1 MRNRIFGKLHSR
13 RGASFLLVLLFFLIC
28 ALVASAVLMAAASNA
43 GRIRSART
51 EHQLYLTVS
60 SAARLLCDELT
71 DCEYRG
77 RYHYWDEDEE
87 IKHADEKTLYK
98 ITHKY
103 LEQKKGSYW
112 YTGGSEPAKLASLL
126 LDDFDYIFS
135 KEFDKVTNMEKVT
148 KLSLTSPTPHTLT
161 ITPEEAAGEALTASV
176 MARLGEYPAVLE
188 EYTRLAPTERERA
201 VTDRMD
207 VLDLIDEVIRP
218 AAHISQVTIQ
228 DQQVLVE
235 FSGVTLVET
244 ADIVSRL
251 EASPLVA
258 RTTVD
263 TAASEEDRATVDVD
277 MLIELSGGEEAA
289 QE

>member
-1 MRNRIFGKLHSR
+1 MKTVNWNLDIGSAARKKRRTYPTKTTMNLYFRESR
-13 RGASFLLVLLFFLIC
+13 GTKPATILLYVLFVLVLLLAAGKFLVLDRVLAVD
-28 ALVASAVLMAAASNA
+28 AL
-43 GRIRSART
+43 
-51 EHQLYLTVS
+51 
-60 SAARLLCDELT
+60 
-71 DCEYRG
+71 
-77 RYHYWDEDEE
+77 EDE
-87 IKHADEKTLYK
+87 A
-98 ITHKY
+98 
-103 LEQKKGSYW
+103 
-112 YTGGSEPAKLASLL
+112 
-126 LDDFDYIFS
+126 
-135 KEFDKVTNMEKVT
+135 VRME
-148 KLSLTSPTPHTLT
+148 SQ
-161 ITPEEAAGEALTASV
+161 TASV

-188 EYTRLAPTERERA
+188 EYTRLAPTEREQA
-201 VTDRMD
+201 LTDRMD

-218 AAHISQVTIQ
+218 AAHISRVTIQ

>member
-1 MRNRIFGKLHSR
+1 MKTVNWNLDIGSAARKKRRTYPTKTTMNLYFRENRGTKPATILLYVLFV
-13 RGASFLLVLLFFLIC
+13 LVLLLAAGKFLVLDRVLAVD
-28 ALVASAVLMAAASNA
+28 AL
-43 GRIRSART
+43 
-51 EHQLYLTVS
+51 
-60 SAARLLCDELT
+60 
-71 DCEYRG
+71 
-77 RYHYWDEDEE
+77 EDE
-87 IKHADEKTLYK
+87 A
-98 ITHKY
+98 
-103 LEQKKGSYW
+103 
-112 YTGGSEPAKLASLL
+112 
-126 LDDFDYIFS
+126 
-135 KEFDKVTNMEKVT
+135 VRME
-148 KLSLTSPTPHTLT
+148 SQ
-161 ITPEEAAGEALTASV
+161 TASV

-188 EYTRLAPTERERA
+188 EYTRLAPTEREQA
-201 VTDRMD
+201 LTDRMD

-218 AAHISQVTIQ
+218 AAHISRVTIQ

>member
-1 MRNRIFGKLHSR
+1 MKTVNWNLDIGSAARKKRRTYPTKTTMNLYFRANRGTKPATILLYVLFV
-13 RGASFLLVLLFFLIC
+13 LVLLLAAGKFLVLDRVLAVD
-28 ALVASAVLMAAASNA
+28 AL
-43 GRIRSART
+43 
-51 EHQLYLTVS
+51 
-60 SAARLLCDELT
+60 
-71 DCEYRG
+71 
-77 RYHYWDEDEE
+77 EDE
-87 IKHADEKTLYK
+87 A
-98 ITHKY
+98 
-103 LEQKKGSYW
+103 
-112 YTGGSEPAKLASLL
+112 
-126 LDDFDYIFS
+126 
-135 KEFDKVTNMEKVT
+135 VRME
-148 KLSLTSPTPHTLT
+148 SQ
-161 ITPEEAAGEALTASV
+161 TASV

-201 VTDRMD
+201 LTDRMD

>member
-1 MRNRIFGKLHSR
+1 MKTVNWNLDIGSAARKKRRTYPTKTTMNLYFRENRGTKPATILLYVLFV
-13 RGASFLLVLLFFLIC
+13 LVLLLAAGKFLVLDRVLAVD
-28 ALVASAVLMAAASNA
+28 AL
-43 GRIRSART
+43 
-51 EHQLYLTVS
+51 
-60 SAARLLCDELT
+60 
-71 DCEYRG
+71 
-77 RYHYWDEDEE
+77 EDE
-87 IKHADEKTLYK
+87 A
-98 ITHKY
+98 
-103 LEQKKGSYW
+103 
-112 YTGGSEPAKLASLL
+112 
-126 LDDFDYIFS
+126 
-135 KEFDKVTNMEKVT
+135 VRME
-148 KLSLTSPTPHTLT
+148 SQ
-161 ITPEEAAGEALTASV
+161 TASV

-188 EYTRLAPTERERA
+188 EYTRLAPTEREQA
-201 VTDRMD
+201 LTDRMD

-277 MLIELSGGEEAA
+277 MLIELSGGEEAV

>member
-1 MRNRIFGKLHSR
+1 MNTVNWNLDIGSAARKKRRTYPTKTTMNLYFRENRGTKPATILLYVLFV
-13 RGASFLLVLLFFLIC
+13 LVLLLAAGKFLVLDRVLAVD
-28 ALVASAVLMAAASNA
+28 AL
-43 GRIRSART
+43 
-51 EHQLYLTVS
+51 
-60 SAARLLCDELT
+60 
-71 DCEYRG
+71 
-77 RYHYWDEDEE
+77 EDE
-87 IKHADEKTLYK
+87 A
-98 ITHKY
+98 
-103 LEQKKGSYW
+103 
-112 YTGGSEPAKLASLL
+112 
-126 LDDFDYIFS
+126 
-135 KEFDKVTNMEKVT
+135 VRME
-148 KLSLTSPTPHTLT
+148 SQ
-161 ITPEEAAGEALTASV
+161 TASV

-201 VTDRMD
+201 LTDRMD

>member
-1 MRNRIFGKLHSR
+1 MKTVNWNLDIGSAARKKRRTYPTKTTKNLYFRENRGTKPATILLYVLFV
-13 RGASFLLVLLFFLIC
+13 LVLLLAAGKFLVLDRVLAVD
-28 ALVASAVLMAAASNA
+28 AL
-43 GRIRSART
+43 
-51 EHQLYLTVS
+51 
-60 SAARLLCDELT
+60 
-71 DCEYRG
+71 
-77 RYHYWDEDEE
+77 EDE
-87 IKHADEKTLYK
+87 A
-98 ITHKY
+98 
-103 LEQKKGSYW
+103 
-112 YTGGSEPAKLASLL
+112 
-126 LDDFDYIFS
+126 
-135 KEFDKVTNMEKVT
+135 VRME
-148 KLSLTSPTPHTLT
+148 SQ
-161 ITPEEAAGEALTASV
+161 TASV

-201 VTDRMD
+201 LTDRMD

>member
-1 MRNRIFGKLHSR
+1 MKTVNWNLDIGSAARKKRRTYPTKTTMNLYFRENRGTKPATILLYVLFV
-13 RGASFLLVLLFFLIC
+13 LVLLLAAGKFLVLDRVLAVD
-28 ALVASAVLMAAASNA
+28 AL
-43 GRIRSART
+43 
-51 EHQLYLTVS
+51 
-60 SAARLLCDELT
+60 
-71 DCEYRG
+71 
-77 RYHYWDEDEE
+77 EDE
-87 IKHADEKTLYK
+87 A
-98 ITHKY
+98 
-103 LEQKKGSYW
+103 
-112 YTGGSEPAKLASLL
+112 
-126 LDDFDYIFS
+126 
-135 KEFDKVTNMEKVT
+135 VRME
-148 KLSLTSPTPHTLT
+148 SQ
-161 ITPEEAAGEALTASV
+161 TASV

>member
-1 MRNRIFGKLHSR
+1 MKTVNWNLDIGSAARKKRRTYPTKTTMNLYFRENRGTKPATILLYVLFV
-13 RGASFLLVLLFFLIC
+13 LVLLLAAGKFLVLDRVLAVD
-28 ALVASAVLMAAASNA
+28 AL
-43 GRIRSART
+43 
-51 EHQLYLTVS
+51 
-60 SAARLLCDELT
+60 
-71 DCEYRG
+71 
-77 RYHYWDEDEE
+77 EDE
-87 IKHADEKTLYK
+87 A
-98 ITHKY
+98 
-103 LEQKKGSYW
+103 
-112 YTGGSEPAKLASLL
+112 
-126 LDDFDYIFS
+126 
-135 KEFDKVTNMEKVT
+135 VRME
-148 KLSLTSPTPHTLT
+148 SQ
-161 ITPEEAAGEALTASV
+161 TASV

-188 EYTRLAPTERERA
+188 EYTRLAPTEREQA
-201 VTDRMD
+201 LTDRMD

>member
-1 MRNRIFGKLHSR
+1 MKTVNWNLDIGSAARKKRRTYPTKTTMNLYFRESR
-13 RGASFLLVLLFFLIC
+13 GTKPATILLYVLFVLVLLLAAGKFLVLDRVLAVD
-28 ALVASAVLMAAASNA
+28 AL
-43 GRIRSART
+43 
-51 EHQLYLTVS
+51 
-60 SAARLLCDELT
+60 
-71 DCEYRG
+71 
-77 RYHYWDEDEE
+77 EDE
-87 IKHADEKTLYK
+87 A
-98 ITHKY
+98 
-103 LEQKKGSYW
+103 
-112 YTGGSEPAKLASLL
+112 
-126 LDDFDYIFS
+126 
-135 KEFDKVTNMEKVT
+135 VRME
-148 KLSLTSPTPHTLT
+148 SQ
-161 ITPEEAAGEALTASV
+161 TASV

-188 EYTRLAPTERERA
+188 EYTRLAPTEREQA
-201 VTDRMD
+201 LTDRMD

>member
-1 MRNRIFGKLHSR
+1 MKTVNWNLDIGSAARKKRRTYPTKTTMNLYFRENRGTKPATILLYVLFV
-13 RGASFLLVLLFFLIC
+13 LVLLLAAGKFLVLDRVLAVD
-28 ALVASAVLMAAASNA
+28 AL
-43 GRIRSART
+43 
-51 EHQLYLTVS
+51 
-60 SAARLLCDELT
+60 
-71 DCEYRG
+71 
-77 RYHYWDEDEE
+77 EDE
-87 IKHADEKTLYK
+87 A
-98 ITHKY
+98 
-103 LEQKKGSYW
+103 
-112 YTGGSEPAKLASLL
+112 
-126 LDDFDYIFS
+126 
-135 KEFDKVTNMEKVT
+135 VRME
-148 KLSLTSPTPHTLT
+148 SQ
-161 ITPEEAAGEALTASV
+161 TASV

-201 VTDRMD
+201 LTDRMD

-258 RTTVD
+258 RTTGD

>member
-1 MRNRIFGKLHSR
+1 MQVRVEEGNVGFSLANNGGVVDLGNYVYGLASCTNETATEWYLSNQTPDEPVPEEPDQPDVPVDPDEPGGDAGGGARRMKTVNWNLDIGSAARKKRRTYPTKTTMNLYFRENRGTKPATILLYVLFV
-13 RGASFLLVLLFFLIC
+13 LVLLLAAGKFLVLDRVLAVD
-28 ALVASAVLMAAASNA
+28 AL
-43 GRIRSART
+43 
-51 EHQLYLTVS
+51 
-60 SAARLLCDELT
+60 
-71 DCEYRG
+71 
-77 RYHYWDEDEE
+77 EDE
-87 IKHADEKTLYK
+87 A
-98 ITHKY
+98 
-103 LEQKKGSYW
+103 
-112 YTGGSEPAKLASLL
+112 
-126 LDDFDYIFS
+126 
-135 KEFDKVTNMEKVT
+135 VRME
-148 KLSLTSPTPHTLT
+148 SQ
-161 ITPEEAAGEALTASV
+161 TASV

-188 EYTRLAPTERERA
+188 EYTRLAPTEREQA
-201 VTDRMD
+201 LTDRMD

-218 AAHISQVTIQ
+218 AAHISRVTIQ

>member
-1 MRNRIFGKLHSR
+1 MKTVNWNLDIGSAARKKRRTYPTKTTMNLYFRENRGTKPATILLYVLFV
-13 RGASFLLVLLFFLIC
+13 LVLLLAAGKFLVLDRVLAGD
-28 ALVASAVLMAAASNA
+28 AL
-43 GRIRSART
+43 
-51 EHQLYLTVS
+51 
-60 SAARLLCDELT
+60 
-71 DCEYRG
+71 
-77 RYHYWDEDEE
+77 EDE
-87 IKHADEKTLYK
+87 A
-98 ITHKY
+98 
-103 LEQKKGSYW
+103 
-112 YTGGSEPAKLASLL
+112 
-126 LDDFDYIFS
+126 
-135 KEFDKVTNMEKVT
+135 VRME
-148 KLSLTSPTPHTLT
+148 SQ
-161 ITPEEAAGEALTASV
+161 TASV

-201 VTDRMD
+201 LTDRMD

-218 AAHISQVTIQ
+218 AAHISRVTIQ

>member
-1 MRNRIFGKLHSR
+1 MK
-13 RGASFLLVLLFFLIC
+13 
-28 ALVASAVLMAAASNA
+28 
-43 GRIRSART
+43 
-51 EHQLYLTVS
+51 TVNWNLDIG
-60 SAARLLCDELT
+60 SAARKKRRTYPTKTTMNLYFRENRGTKPATILLYVLFVMVLLLAAGKFLVLDRVLAV
-71 DCEYRG
+71 DAL
-77 RYHYWDEDEE
+77 EDE
-87 IKHADEKTLYK
+87 A
-98 ITHKY
+98 
-103 LEQKKGSYW
+103 
-112 YTGGSEPAKLASLL
+112 
-126 LDDFDYIFS
+126 
-135 KEFDKVTNMEKVT
+135 VRME
-148 KLSLTSPTPHTLT
+148 SQ
-161 ITPEEAAGEALTASV
+161 TASV

-201 VTDRMD
+201 LTDRMD

>member
-1 MRNRIFGKLHSR
+1 MKTVNWNLDIGSAARKKRRTYPTKTTMNLYFRENRGTKPATILLYVLFV
-13 RGASFLLVLLFFLIC
+13 LVLLLAAGKFLVLDRVLAVD
-28 ALVASAVLMAAASNA
+28 AL
-43 GRIRSART
+43 
-51 EHQLYLTVS
+51 
-60 SAARLLCDELT
+60 
-71 DCEYRG
+71 
-77 RYHYWDEDEE
+77 EDE
-87 IKHADEKTLYK
+87 A
-98 ITHKY
+98 
-103 LEQKKGSYW
+103 
-112 YTGGSEPAKLASLL
+112 
-126 LDDFDYIFS
+126 
-135 KEFDKVTNMEKVT
+135 VRME
-148 KLSLTSPTPHTLT
+148 SQ
-161 ITPEEAAGEALTASV
+161 TASV

-201 VTDRMD
+201 LTDRMD

-263 TAASEEDRATVDVD
+263 TAASEEDRASVDVD

>member
-1 MRNRIFGKLHSR
+1 MKTVNWNLDIGSAARKKRRTYPTKTTMNLYFRENRGTKPATILLYVLFV
-13 RGASFLLVLLFFLIC
+13 LVLLLAAGKFLVLDRVLAVD
-28 ALVASAVLMAAASNA
+28 AL
-43 GRIRSART
+43 
-51 EHQLYLTVS
+51 
-60 SAARLLCDELT
+60 
-71 DCEYRG
+71 
-77 RYHYWDEDEE
+77 EDE
-87 IKHADEKTLYK
+87 A
-98 ITHKY
+98 
-103 LEQKKGSYW
+103 
-112 YTGGSEPAKLASLL
+112 
-126 LDDFDYIFS
+126 
-135 KEFDKVTNMEKVT
+135 VRME
-148 KLSLTSPTPHTLT
+148 SQ
-161 ITPEEAAGEALTASV
+161 TASV

-201 VTDRMD
+201 LTDRMD

>member
-1 MRNRIFGKLHSR
+1 MKTVNWNLDIGSAARKKRRTYPTKTTMNLYFRENRGTKPATILLYVLFV
-13 RGASFLLVLLFFLIC
+13 LVLLL
-28 ALVASAVLMAAASNA
+28 
-43 GRIRSART
+43 
-51 EHQLYLTVS
+51 
-60 SAARLLCDELT
+60 
-71 DCEYRG
+71 
-77 RYHYWDEDEE
+77 
-87 IKHADEKTLYK
+87 
-98 ITHKY
+98 
-103 LEQKKGSYW
+103 
-112 YTGGSEPAKLASLL
+112 
-126 LDDFDYIFS
+126 
-135 KEFDKVTNMEKVT
+135 
-148 KLSLTSPTPHTLT
+148 
-161 ITPEEAAGEALTASV
+161 AAGKFLVLDRVLAVDALEDKAVRMESQTASV

-201 VTDRMD
+201 LTDRMD

>member
-1 MRNRIFGKLHSR
+1 
-13 RGASFLLVLLFFLIC
+13 
-28 ALVASAVLMAAASNA
+28 
-43 GRIRSART
+43 
-51 EHQLYLTVS
+51 
-60 SAARLLCDELT
+60 
-71 DCEYRG
+71 
-77 RYHYWDEDEE
+77 
-87 IKHADEKTLYK
+87 
-98 ITHKY
+98 
-103 LEQKKGSYW
+103 
-112 YTGGSEPAKLASLL
+112 
-126 LDDFDYIFS
+126 
-135 KEFDKVTNMEKVT
+135 
-148 KLSLTSPTPHTLT
+148 
-161 ITPEEAAGEALTASV
+161 
-176 MARLGEYPAVLE
+176 
-188 EYTRLAPTERERA
+188 
-201 VTDRMD
+201 MD

>member
-1 MRNRIFGKLHSR
+1 MKTVNWNLDIGSAARKKRRTYPTKTTMNLYFRESR
-13 RGASFLLVLLFFLIC
+13 GTKPATILLYVLFVLVLLLAAGKFLVLDRVLAVD
-28 ALVASAVLMAAASNA
+28 AL
-43 GRIRSART
+43 
-51 EHQLYLTVS
+51 
-60 SAARLLCDELT
+60 
-71 DCEYRG
+71 
-77 RYHYWDEDEE
+77 EDE
-87 IKHADEKTLYK
+87 A
-98 ITHKY
+98 
-103 LEQKKGSYW
+103 
-112 YTGGSEPAKLASLL
+112 
-126 LDDFDYIFS
+126 
-135 KEFDKVTNMEKVT
+135 VRME
-148 KLSLTSPTPHTLT
+148 SQ
-161 ITPEEAAGEALTASV
+161 TASV

-201 VTDRMD
+201 LTDRMD

>member
-1 MRNRIFGKLHSR
+1 MKTVNWNLDIGSAARKKRRTYPTKTTMNLYFRENRGTKPATILLYVLFV
-13 RGASFLLVLLFFLIC
+13 LVLLLAAGKFLVLDRVLAVD
-28 ALVASAVLMAAASNA
+28 AL
-43 GRIRSART
+43 
-51 EHQLYLTVS
+51 
-60 SAARLLCDELT
+60 
-71 DCEYRG
+71 
-77 RYHYWDEDEE
+77 EDE
-87 IKHADEKTLYK
+87 A
-98 ITHKY
+98 
-103 LEQKKGSYW
+103 
-112 YTGGSEPAKLASLL
+112 
-126 LDDFDYIFS
+126 
-135 KEFDKVTNMEKVT
+135 VRME
-148 KLSLTSPTPHTLT
+148 SQ
-161 ITPEEAAGEALTASV
+161 TASV

-201 VTDRMD
+201 LTDRMD

-218 AAHISQVTIQ
+218 AAHISRVTIQ

>member
-1 MRNRIFGKLHSR
+1 MKTVNWNLDIGSAARKKRRTYPTKTTMNLYFRENRSTKPATILLYVLFV
-13 RGASFLLVLLFFLIC
+13 LVLLLAAGKFLVLDRVLAVD
-28 ALVASAVLMAAASNA
+28 AL
-43 GRIRSART
+43 
-51 EHQLYLTVS
+51 
-60 SAARLLCDELT
+60 
-71 DCEYRG
+71 
-77 RYHYWDEDEE
+77 EDE
-87 IKHADEKTLYK
+87 A
-98 ITHKY
+98 
-103 LEQKKGSYW
+103 
-112 YTGGSEPAKLASLL
+112 
-126 LDDFDYIFS
+126 
-135 KEFDKVTNMEKVT
+135 VRME
-148 KLSLTSPTPHTLT
+148 SQ
-161 ITPEEAAGEALTASV
+161 TASV

-201 VTDRMD
+201 LTDRMD

-218 AAHISQVTIQ
+218 AAHISRVTIQ

>member
-1 MRNRIFGKLHSR
+1 MKTVNWNLDIGSAARKKRRTYPTTTTMNLYFRENRGTKPATILLYVLFV
-13 RGASFLLVLLFFLIC
+13 LVLLLAAGKFLVLDRVLAVD
-28 ALVASAVLMAAASNA
+28 AL
-43 GRIRSART
+43 
-51 EHQLYLTVS
+51 
-60 SAARLLCDELT
+60 
-71 DCEYRG
+71 
-77 RYHYWDEDEE
+77 EDE
-87 IKHADEKTLYK
+87 A
-98 ITHKY
+98 
-103 LEQKKGSYW
+103 
-112 YTGGSEPAKLASLL
+112 
-126 LDDFDYIFS
+126 
-135 KEFDKVTNMEKVT
+135 VRME
-148 KLSLTSPTPHTLT
+148 SQ
-161 ITPEEAAGEALTASV
+161 TASV

-188 EYTRLAPTERERA
+188 EYTRLAPTEREQA
-201 VTDRMD
+201 LTDRMD

-218 AAHISQVTIQ
+218 AAHISRVTIQ

>member
-1 MRNRIFGKLHSR
+1 MKTVNWNLDIGSAARKKRRTYPTKTTMNLYFRENRGTKPATILLYVLFVLVLLLAAGK
-13 RGASFLLVLLFFLIC
+13 LLVLDRVLAVD
-28 ALVASAVLMAAASNA
+28 AL
-43 GRIRSART
+43 
-51 EHQLYLTVS
+51 
-60 SAARLLCDELT
+60 
-71 DCEYRG
+71 
-77 RYHYWDEDEE
+77 EDE
-87 IKHADEKTLYK
+87 A
-98 ITHKY
+98 
-103 LEQKKGSYW
+103 
-112 YTGGSEPAKLASLL
+112 
-126 LDDFDYIFS
+126 
-135 KEFDKVTNMEKVT
+135 VRME
-148 KLSLTSPTPHTLT
+148 SQ
-161 ITPEEAAGEALTASV
+161 TASV

-201 VTDRMD
+201 LTDRMD

>member
-1 MRNRIFGKLHSR
+1 MKTVNWNLDIGSAARKKRRTYPTKTTMNLYFRENRGTKPATILLYVLFV
-13 RGASFLLVLLFFLIC
+13 LVLLLAAGKFLVLDRVLAVD
-28 ALVASAVLMAAASNA
+28 AL
-43 GRIRSART
+43 
-51 EHQLYLTVS
+51 
-60 SAARLLCDELT
+60 
-71 DCEYRG
+71 
-77 RYHYWDEDEE
+77 EDE
-87 IKHADEKTLYK
+87 A
-98 ITHKY
+98 
-103 LEQKKGSYW
+103 
-112 YTGGSEPAKLASLL
+112 
-126 LDDFDYIFS
+126 
-135 KEFDKVTNMEKVT
+135 VRME
-148 KLSLTSPTPHTLT
+148 SQ
-161 ITPEEAAGEALTASV
+161 TASV

-201 VTDRMD
+201 LTDRMD

-244 ADIVSRL
+244 AEIVSRL

>member
-1 MRNRIFGKLHSR
+1 MKTVNWNLDIGSAARKKRRTYPTKTTMNLYFRENRGTKPATILLYVLFV
-13 RGASFLLVLLFFLIC
+13 LVLLLAAGKFLVLDRVLAVD
-28 ALVASAVLMAAASNA
+28 AL
-43 GRIRSART
+43 
-51 EHQLYLTVS
+51 
-60 SAARLLCDELT
+60 
-71 DCEYRG
+71 
-77 RYHYWDEDEE
+77 EDE
-87 IKHADEKTLYK
+87 A
-98 ITHKY
+98 
-103 LEQKKGSYW
+103 
-112 YTGGSEPAKLASLL
+112 
-126 LDDFDYIFS
+126 
-135 KEFDKVTNMEKVT
+135 VRME
-148 KLSLTSPTPHTLT
+148 SQ
-161 ITPEEAAGEALTASV
+161 TASV

-201 VTDRMD
+201 LTDRMD
-207 VLDLIDEVIRP
+207 VLDLIDGVIRP

>member
-1 MRNRIFGKLHSR
+1 MKTVNWNLDIGSAARKKRRTYPTKTTMNLYFRENRGTKPATILLYVLFV
-13 RGASFLLVLLFFLIC
+13 LVLLLAAGKFLVLDRVLAVD
-28 ALVASAVLMAAASNA
+28 AL
-43 GRIRSART
+43 
-51 EHQLYLTVS
+51 
-60 SAARLLCDELT
+60 
-71 DCEYRG
+71 
-77 RYHYWDEDEE
+77 EDE
-87 IKHADEKTLYK
+87 A
-98 ITHKY
+98 
-103 LEQKKGSYW
+103 
-112 YTGGSEPAKLASLL
+112 
-126 LDDFDYIFS
+126 
-135 KEFDKVTNMEKVT
+135 VRME
-148 KLSLTSPTPHTLT
+148 SQ
-161 ITPEEAAGEALTASV
+161 TASV

-188 EYTRLAPTERERA
+188 EYTRLAPTEREQA
-201 VTDRMD
+201 LTDRMD

-277 MLIELSGGEEAA
+277 ILIELSGGEEAA

>member
-1 MRNRIFGKLHSR
+1 MKTVNWNLDIGSAARKKRRTYPTKTTMNLYFRENRGTKPATILLYVLFV
-13 RGASFLLVLLFFLIC
+13 LVLLLAAGKFL
-28 ALVASAVLMAAASNA
+28 VLDRVLA
-43 GRIRSART
+43 GDA
-51 EHQLYLTVS
+51 Q
-60 SAARLLCDELT
+60 
-71 DCEYRG
+71 
-77 RYHYWDEDEE
+77 EDEE
-87 IKHADEKTLYK
+87 VRTRS
-98 ITHKY
+98 
-103 LEQKKGSYW
+103 Q
-112 YTGGSEPAKLASLL
+112 
-126 LDDFDYIFS
+126 
-135 KEFDKVTNMEKVT
+135 
-148 KLSLTSPTPHTLT
+148 
-161 ITPEEAAGEALTASV
+161 TASV

-201 VTDRMD
+201 LTDRMD

>member
-1 MRNRIFGKLHSR
+1 MKTVNWNLDIGSAARKKRRTYPTKTTMNLYFRENRGTKPATILLYVLFV
-13 RGASFLLVLLFFLIC
+13 LVLLLAAGKFLVLDRVLAVD
-28 ALVASAVLMAAASNA
+28 AL
-43 GRIRSART
+43 
-51 EHQLYLTVS
+51 
-60 SAARLLCDELT
+60 
-71 DCEYRG
+71 
-77 RYHYWDEDEE
+77 EDE
-87 IKHADEKTLYK
+87 A
-98 ITHKY
+98 
-103 LEQKKGSYW
+103 
-112 YTGGSEPAKLASLL
+112 
-126 LDDFDYIFS
+126 
-135 KEFDKVTNMEKVT
+135 VRME
-148 KLSLTSPTPHTLT
+148 SQ
-161 ITPEEAAGEALTASV
+161 TASV

-188 EYTRLAPTERERA
+188 EYTCLAPTERERA
-201 VTDRMD
+201 LTDRMD

>member
-1 MRNRIFGKLHSR
+1 MKTVNWNLDIGSAARKKRRTYPTKTTMNLYFRESR
-13 RGASFLLVLLFFLIC
+13 GTKPATILLYVLFVLVLLLAAGKFLVLDRVLAVD
-28 ALVASAVLMAAASNA
+28 AL
-43 GRIRSART
+43 
-51 EHQLYLTVS
+51 
-60 SAARLLCDELT
+60 
-71 DCEYRG
+71 
-77 RYHYWDEDEE
+77 EDE
-87 IKHADEKTLYK
+87 A
-98 ITHKY
+98 
-103 LEQKKGSYW
+103 
-112 YTGGSEPAKLASLL
+112 
-126 LDDFDYIFS
+126 
-135 KEFDKVTNMEKVT
+135 VRME
-148 KLSLTSPTPHTLT
+148 SQ
-161 ITPEEAAGEALTASV
+161 TASV

-201 VTDRMD
+201 LTDRMD

-218 AAHISQVTIQ
+218 AAHISRVTIQ